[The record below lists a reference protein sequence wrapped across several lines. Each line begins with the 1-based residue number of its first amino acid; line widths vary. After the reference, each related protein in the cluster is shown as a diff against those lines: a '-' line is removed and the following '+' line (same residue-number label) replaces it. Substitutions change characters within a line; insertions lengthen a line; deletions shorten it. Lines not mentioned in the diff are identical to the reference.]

1 VIATVA
7 KLLEHQGQSALSDLL
22 TNAHA
27 RIEAMGSD
35 FGVMYYTA
43 FLEVP
48 VGLFATVEPTLSD
61 LESSL
66 LAKFQSVLRYPH
78 DVVSQVVV
86 SATLEEPMSSVRRR
100 ELAAAD
106 ALRLWEPKTFR
117 LFLSHVSAHKVAVS
131 SLKASLRKLGVS
143 AFVAHADIEPAAEW
157 LEEIDRALRSMQA
170 MAALLTVD
178 FHESKW
184 TDQEVGVAIARGVS
198 IVPVSLGLM
207 PYGFIAKQ
215 QALFGDLT
223 QPDKLALEIVAALE
237 KQRATGAPI
246 REALVLALE
255 VAGSFADARDVTTA
269 VEASSGFTAV
279 QLRRIEESVV
289 SNSQVSGSF
298 YVPARLQRYVAVHAP
313 AGGGSQ

>member
-1 VIATVA
+1 
-7 KLLEHQGQSALSDLL
+7 
-22 TNAHA
+22 
-27 RIEAMGSD
+27 
-35 FGVMYYTA
+35 
-43 FLEVP
+43 
-48 VGLFATVEPTLSD
+48 
-61 LESSL
+61 
-66 LAKFQSVLRYPH
+66 
-78 DVVSQVVV
+78 
-86 SATLEEPMSSVRRR
+86 
-100 ELAAAD
+100 
-106 ALRLWEPKTFR
+106 
-117 LFLSHVSAHKVAVS
+117 
-131 SLKASLRKLGVS
+131 
-143 AFVAHADIEPAAEW
+143 
-157 LEEIDRALRSMQA
+157 
-170 MAALLTVD
+170 
-178 FHESKW
+178 
-184 TDQEVGVAIARGVS
+184 
-198 IVPVSLGLM
+198 M